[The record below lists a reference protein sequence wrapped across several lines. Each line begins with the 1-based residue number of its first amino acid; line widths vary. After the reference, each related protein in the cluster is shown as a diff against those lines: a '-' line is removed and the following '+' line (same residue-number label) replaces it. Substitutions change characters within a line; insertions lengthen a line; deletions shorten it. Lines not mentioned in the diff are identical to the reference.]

1 MQIKLTWRR
10 VTLAAVVVVAGVAAP
25 LAWAAVGGKP
35 ASAKRPAVPAAEP
48 APARS
53 AALALAPQSANSTGD
68 NPYQVVRDET
78 FIPNQTACVF
88 PAFPAGVNFALDQVS
103 ALTDAPFSGITMQF
117 AWLRV
122 WTKGT
127 GGVALPTDLFLTLE
141 NGGKDAFRS
150 DGIDWV
156 VKPNSLGAAAVGDIY
171 DLQLCVQNGPTTG
184 RVTAVITG
192 QRISNTA
199 TAASVRDFSARP
211 RAHGALLSWTTGSES
226 NLLGFNVW
234 RFRNGKGVKVNRTLV
249 EAKRSGEPTGA
260 SYTFLDSHPGARQG
274 LTYRL
279 QLVDPQGKRSWYA
292 AFAIPA

>member
-10 VTLAAVVVVAGVAAP
+10 VTLAAAVVVAGVAAP
-25 LAWAAVGGKP
+25 LAWATVGGKP
-35 ASAKRPAVPAAEP
+35 ASLTSSA

-53 AALALAPQSANSTGD
+53 ASRSPVFLSPQAARSTGD
-68 NPYQVVRDET
+68 NPFQLT
-78 FIPNQTACVF
+78 GILTLGANQTDCLV
-88 PAFPAGVNFALDQVS
+88 PSWPAGVSFALDQVS
-103 ALTDAPFSGITMQF
+103 AFPDFTFQGQTLQN

-122 WTKGT
+122 YVKDGPVFPDNSTT
-127 GGVALPTDLFLTLE
+127 EVFLPLE
-141 NGGKDAFRS
+141 NNRYAVRS
-150 DGIDWV
+150 DGVDWV
-156 VKPNSLGAAAVGDIY
+156 VKPNPFASAAIGDIY
-171 DLQLCVQNGPTTG
+171 DIYFCVQNGPTAGSIALTF
-184 RVTAVITG
+184 TG

-199 TAASVRDFSARP
+199 TAASVRDFTARP